1 MPNLLISLFV
11 MTAAAAGPPP
21 APEPIYPEEVAPV
34 ATPGSL
40 YIEAAAREVTG
51 VDLNTWRRGD
61 IVRVI
66 VVESTNTNLKS
77 DTNTAVL
84 SKNSAEIS
92 ALFGM
97 EIPQLGNIGVDVAPS
112 IGVAGGRDRSFQG
125 DGQVRSDADVQT
137 SVACQV
143 IEVLPGGNLRIWG
156 WKETRVNRETQY
168 VTLEGIIRPKDVTM
182 DGAVR
187 SDQVAQA
194 LVEVT
199 GRGVVADTQGPGLGT
214 RIVDRVW
221 PF

>member
-1 MPNLLISLFV
+1 MTNLFLSLFV
-11 MTAAAAGPPP
+11 MTAAAAGPPQP
-21 APEPIYPEEVAPV
+21 PGPIYPEDVASQS
-34 ATPGSL
+34 TPGSL
-40 YIEAAAREVTG
+40 YDEQASREVTG

-66 VVESTNTNLKS
+66 VVENTNTDLAS
-77 DTNTAVL
+77 DTQTGVQ
-84 SKNSAEIS
+84 STNSAEIS
-92 ALFGM
+92 ALFGAD
-97 EIPQLGNIGVDVAPS
+97 IPQLGGIGVDVSPTL
-112 IGVAGGRDRSFQG
+112 GVSGGRDRRFQG
-125 DGQVRSDADVQT
+125 DGRVTSDANVQT

-168 VTLEGIIRPKDVTM
+168 VTLEGIIRPKDVSM

-194 LVEVT
+194 FVEVT